1 MIALSFISWE
11 GGVPLSEK
19 ATIRDHLEHFLKRN
33 RMTINR
39 FSEISGVNSGTLSGT
54 LKGNRPIGLNQL
66 DRITA
71 GIGMPEGELYE
82 LYIHEYLVDSTLDWR
97 RLRPFLYR
105 CAELGHITH
114 METAVNYVMDN
125 LSYVPLLFE
134 LAEQLHSE
142 GKMEACKPLYRCV
155 AESEKLQH
163 SERLA
168 LCQYRLF
175 SIGLS
180 NDQVNNLTLATRFE
194 LFVERLDEQYQFDA
208 LNELINVYASLRRW
222 DKVKEFADQ
231 LQIKAFIQ
239 YDAKKTLREVETRTK
254 KKIVYYALYSY
265 LALAEVSYQ
274 HGKYKE
280 TLQYV
285 SKYADYSWIKEPTE
299 EEKMVIL
306 QFQDWSEGN
315 NYYFRLL
322 SGETELI
329 PDYLTYISDRKKE
342 IFPALCAIV
351 TAANRYN
358 VNIDDVLE
366 QYQSHLDYEEQSS
379 RFGKMSKQYTNDQYG
394 ILLAGLG
401 TYYLRN
407 NHYDRGVAYIR
418 QGMEF
423 AIENMNK
430 DGLLDCLGLFDDLQ
444 YVVTGLGVKPSAEM
458 LIQKIQ
464 RLYSPER

>member
-1 MIALSFISWE
+1 MNS
-11 GGVPLSEK
+11 K
-19 ATIRDHLEHFLKRN
+19 ATICEHLERYLQNN

-54 LKGNRPIGLNQL
+54 LKGLRPIGLNQL

-71 GIGMPEGELYE
+71 GMGLPEGYLYE
-82 LYIHEYLVDSTLDWR
+82 LYIHEYLIDANLDWR

-105 CAELGHITH
+105 CAELGHVSY
-114 METAVNYVMDN
+114 METAVRYVVDH
-125 LSYVPLLFE
+125 LSYVPMLFE
-134 LAEQLHSE
+134 LAEQLYSE
-142 GKMEACKPLYRCV
+142 GKLEACIPLYRCV

-168 LCQYRLF
+168 LSQYRLF

-180 NDQVNNLTLATRFE
+180 NDQSNNLTLATQFE
-194 LFVERLDEQYQFDA
+194 LFVQRLDEPYQFDA
-208 LNELINVYASLRRW
+208 LNDLINVYASLRRW

-239 YDAKKTLREVETRTK
+239 YEAKKTLREVETKTK
-254 KKIVYYALYSY
+254 KKIVFYALYSY

-274 HGKYKE
+274 HGNYEE

-285 SKYADYSWIKEPTE
+285 SKYADYSWIKDPTE
-299 EEKMVIL
+299 EEKIVIL

-329 PDYLTYISDRKKE
+329 QDYLKYISDRKKE
-342 IFPALCAIV
+342 VFPALCAIV

-358 VNIDDVLE
+358 INIDSVLDE
-366 QYQSHLDYEEQSS
+366 YQSYLVYEEQSS
-379 RFGKMSKQYTNDQYG
+379 RLGKMSKQYTNDQYG

-407 NHYDRGVAYIR
+407 NDYDRGVGYIR
-418 QGMEF
+418 KGMEF

-430 DGLLDCLGLFDDLQ
+430 DGLLDCLGLFEDLQ
-444 YVVTGLGVKPSAEM
+444 HYATGRGAKPSAEQ
-458 LIQKIQ
+458 LIEKIQ
-464 RLYSPER
+464 RLYSPNVKA

>member
-1 MIALSFISWE
+1 
-11 GGVPLSEK
+11 
-19 ATIRDHLEHFLKRN
+19 
-33 RMTINR
+33 MTINR

-71 GIGMPEGELYE
+71 GMGLPEGHLYD
-82 LYIHEYLVDSTLDWR
+82 LYINEYLVGSNLDWR

-105 CAELGHITH
+105 CAELGHTAY
-114 METAVNYVMDN
+114 MEIAVNDVVDN

-134 LAEQLHSE
+134 LAEQLYDE
-142 GKMEACKPLYRCV
+142 GKLEACKPLYSCV

-168 LCQYRLF
+168 LSQYRLF

-208 LNELINVYASLRRW
+208 LNDLINVYASLRRW
-222 DKVKEFADQ
+222 DKVKQFADQ
-231 LQIKAFIQ
+231 LQIKAFVQ
-239 YDAKKTLREVETRTK
+239 YDAKKTLRQVEIKTK
-254 KKIVYYALYSY
+254 KKIIFYALYSY
-265 LALAEVSYQ
+265 LALSEVSYQ
-274 HGKYKE
+274 YGKYEE

-285 SKYADYSWIKEPTE
+285 AKYADYSWIKDPTE

-315 NYYFRLL
+315 YYYFRLL
-322 SGETELI
+322 SGETDLI
-329 PDYLTYISDRKKE
+329 QDYLKYISDRKKE

-358 VNIDDVLE
+358 FNIDAVLE
-366 QYQSHLDYEEQSS
+366 QYRSHLVYEEQSS
-379 RFGKMSKQYTNDQYG
+379 RIGKVSKQYTNDQYG

-407 NHYDRGVAYIR
+407 NDYDKGVDYIR
-418 QGMEF
+418 RGMEF

-444 YVVTGLGVKPSAEM
+444 YCVTGRGDKPSAEQ
-458 LIQKIQ
+458 LIEKIQ
-464 RLYSPER
+464 RLYSQEQSNYKKS

>member
-1 MIALSFISWE
+1 MN
-11 GGVPLSEK
+11 EK
-19 ATIRDHLEHFLKRN
+19 ATIRDHLERYLKRN

-54 LKGNRPIGLNQL
+54 LKGLRPIGLNQL

-71 GIGMPEGELYE
+71 GIGLPEGELYE
-82 LYIHEYLVDSTLDWR
+82 LYINEYLVDSSLDWR

-114 METAVNYVMDN
+114 METAVNYVIDN

-134 LAEQLHSE
+134 LAEQLYGE
-142 GKMEACKPLYRCV
+142 GKLEECKPLYSCV

-168 LCQYRLF
+168 LSQYRLF

-194 LFVERLDEQYQFDA
+194 LFVERLDEPYQFDA
-208 LNELINVYASLRRW
+208 LNDLINVYASLRRW

-239 YDAKKTLREVETRTK
+239 YDAKKTLREVESKTK
-254 KKIVYYALYSY
+254 KKMVFYALYSY

-274 HGKYKE
+274 YGKYEE

-285 SKYADYSWIKEPTE
+285 SKYADYSWIKDPTE
-299 EEKMVIL
+299 EEKIVIL

-329 PDYLTYISDRKKE
+329 QDYLTYISDRKKE
-342 IFPALCAIV
+342 VFPALCAIV
-351 TAANRYN
+351 TTANRYN

-366 QYQSHLDYEEQSS
+366 QYQSYLDYEEQTS

-407 NHYDRGVAYIR
+407 NNYDKGLTYIR

-423 AIENMNK
+423 AIENVNK

-444 YVVTGLGVKPSAEM
+444 YGVTGRGTKPSAEM
-458 LIQKIQ
+458 LIEKIQ
-464 RLYSPER
+464 RLYSPERR

>member
-1 MIALSFISWE
+1 MS
-11 GGVPLSEK
+11 GK
-19 ATIRDHLEHFLKRN
+19 ATIRDHLERYLKRN

-54 LKGNRPIGLNQL
+54 LKGLRPIGLNQL

-71 GIGMPEGELYE
+71 GIGLPEGELYE
-82 LYIHEYLVDSTLDWR
+82 LYINEYLIDSSLDWR

-114 METAVNYVMDN
+114 METAINYVIDN

-134 LAEQLHSE
+134 LAEQLYKE
-142 GKMEACKPLYRCV
+142 GKLEECKPLYSCV

-168 LCQYRLF
+168 LSQYRLF

-180 NDQVNNLTLATRFE
+180 NDQVNNLTLAARFE
-194 LFVERLDEQYQFDA
+194 LFVERLDESYQFDA
-208 LNELINVYASLRRW
+208 LNDLINVYASLRRW

-231 LQIKAFIQ
+231 LQTKAFIQ
-239 YDAKKTLREVETRTK
+239 YDAKKTLREVESKTK
-254 KKIVYYALYSY
+254 KKMIFYALYSY

-274 HGKYKE
+274 YGKYEE

-285 SKYADYSWIKEPTE
+285 SKYADYSWIKDPTE
-299 EEKMVIL
+299 EEEIVIL
-306 QFQDWSEGN
+306 QFKDWSEGN

-329 PDYLTYISDRKKE
+329 QDYLKYISDRKKE

-351 TAANRYN
+351 TAANRYD

-366 QYQSHLDYEEQSS
+366 QYQSHLVYEEQSS

-407 NHYDRGVAYIR
+407 NDYDRGTAYIR
-418 QGMEF
+418 QGMDF

-444 YVVTGLGVKPSAEM
+444 YYTSGQGDKPSAEQ
-458 LIQKIQ
+458 LIEKIQ
-464 RLYSPER
+464 RLYSPDQLNHKKNKYNQ